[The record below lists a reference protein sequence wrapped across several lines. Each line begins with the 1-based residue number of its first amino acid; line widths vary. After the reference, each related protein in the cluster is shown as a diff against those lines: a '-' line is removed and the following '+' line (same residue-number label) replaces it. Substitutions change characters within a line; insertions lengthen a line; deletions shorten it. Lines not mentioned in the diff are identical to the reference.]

1 MVSSEPQF
9 VLKPCLH
16 RKHSARCAG
25 SRSDKSYTSAL
36 IDAKTPMAK
45 MFIGGEW
52 TEGKSGETFEVFNP
66 ATGKQVGSVPKGGR
80 EDVKGAVDSAQR
92 AFRTWSETPAIERS
106 RALLKVAELVRANVE
121 ELATSL
127 TTEQG
132 KPMGE
137 SRSEIGSFASTFEY
151 YAGLVGRERGAQTP
165 LSTGEGF
172 FIVTKRPIGVVGAIL
187 PWNFPVSLMGWKVGP
202 GLAAGNTFV
211 VKPSSTTPLTDIK
224 VVALLAKAGLPR
236 GAVNI
241 VTGPGGTVGEAILDS
256 PKVAKI
262 AFTGETATGRRIMEG
277 SAKHIKRLT
286 LELGGSD
293 PMIVLEDADLG
304 LAVEGATWGR
314 FRNCGQSC
322 TAVKRLFLQRT
333 IAEKFVRRFVE
344 RVKTIRVGDGLL
356 KTTHMGPVH
365 TLEQREKAEEMVEDA
380 EVRGAKAL
388 VGGKR
393 PSEKVF
399 QNGHFYLPTLLE
411 RVDYDARM
419 AKEECFGPVLPIFVV
434 EDLEE
439 AIERANDTVYGL
451 GSSVWTKDVE
461 KAYHA
466 AEKIEAGTTWVNS
479 PPISRAEVPFGG
491 FKQSGFGRENGVEGL
506 EHYYETKSI
515 QVLEYG
521 KGKRW
526 AFPI

>member
-1 MVSSEPQF
+1 M
-9 VLKPCLH
+9 
-16 RKHSARCAG
+16 
-25 SRSDKSYTSAL
+25 
-36 IDAKTPMAK
+36 K
-45 MFIGGEW
+45 MFIDGEW
-52 TEGKSGETFEVFNP
+52 TDAEGGQTSQVFNP
-66 ATGKQVGSVPKGGR
+66 ATGEAVGSVPKGGR
-80 EDVKGAVDSAQR
+80 EDVRRAVDVAR
-92 AFRTWSETPAIERS
+92 GAFEEWSEVPTIERS
-106 RALLKVAELVRANVE
+106 RVLLRVAEKIRANVE

-137 SRSEIGSFASTFEY
+137 SRSEINSFANTCEY
-151 YAGLVGRERGAQTP
+151 YAGLIGSERGAQTP
-165 LSTGEGF
+165 FSTGEGF
-172 FIVTKRPIGVVGAIL
+172 FIVTKRPLGVVGAIL

-211 VKPSSTTPLTDIK
+211 VKPASTTPLTDLM
-224 VVALLAKAGLPR
+224 VASLMVKAGLPK
-236 GAVNI
+236 GTVNV
-241 VTGPGGTVGEAILDS
+241 VTGPGGVVGEEILDS
-256 PKVAKI
+256 PKIAKI
-262 AFTGETATGRRIMEG
+262 AFTGETATGKRIMEG
-277 SAKHIKRLT
+277 SAKYIKRLT

-293 PMIVLEDADLG
+293 PMIVLDDANVE

-322 TAVKRLFLQRT
+322 TSVKRLFLHEA
-333 IAEKFVRRFVE
+333 IAEEFVKGLKE
-344 RVKTIRVGDGLL
+344 RVDSIKVGNGIE

-365 TLEQREKAEEMVEDA
+365 TAEQRAKTEDMVADA
-380 EVRGAKAL
+380 ENRGAKPLA
-388 VGGKR
+388 GGQR
-393 PSEKVF
+393 PSSKDL
-399 QNGHFYLPTLLE
+399 QDGNFYEPTLLE
-411 RVDYDARM
+411 NVDYDAKM
-419 AKEECFGPVLPIFVV
+419 AREECFGPALPIFVV
-434 EDLEE
+434 KDLEE

-466 AEKIEAGTTWVNS
+466 AERIEAGTTWINS

-491 FKQSGFGRENGVEGL
+491 FKQSGFGRENGIEGL

-521 KGKRW
+521 KGKKW